1 MSWLFSRAL
10 VEASSAVISSD
21 GEPSAPLNATPTP
34 QAYSSRDKTTAHWR
48 RFPSGMT
55 CAPLTADHG
64 EAVLMSYL
72 AGFPVR
78 TLAPLAKEQASTAP
92 DPVSG
97 EKWRGSLA
105 KYDRDSSSWRTL
117 QCSLLAGLDEF
128 SATWPRWG
136 TMQNGECS
144 GLATPVRLTSET
156 GYGSSERWP
165 TPRKCSA
172 MAATMT
178 QESAWA
184 NRFPNLE
191 TVMGRRLWPTPRKSI
206 AMNQTMSENL
216 AGRRRGNLEEAV
228 ALKIFWP
235 TPDTCAGGT
244 GPSQAARKSPRLQDV
259 VKWATPC
266 ARDGKEQTL
275 SSALAVMHA
284 DLSKSRQLPR
294 QMSAESPELHGGRLN
309 PMWVE
314 WLMGWPL
321 GWTDLRPLATDKFQ
335 QWCDSHGAL

>member
-1 MSWLFSRAL
+1 MSWLFSQAL

-136 TMQNGECS
+136 TMRNGECS

-172 MAATMT
+172 MAA
-178 QESAWA
+178 
-184 NRFPNLE
+184 
-191 TVMGRRLWPTPRKSI
+191 
-206 AMNQTMSENL
+206 TMSENL

-244 GPSQAARKSPRLQDV
+244 GPSQAARKSPRLQNV